1 MKSKLY
7 IEFRVHFD
15 PKTNPELSEVAEATK
30 DKLYDMFTDS
40 GEDVPTTTA
49 VTYELVREVGEE
61 EITDEDFDVRP
72 GDTLDSILKD
82 FGITREN
89 LK

>member
-1 MKSKLY
+1 
-7 IEFRVHFD
+7 
-15 PKTNPELSEVAEATK
+15 
-30 DKLYDMFTDS
+30 MFTDS